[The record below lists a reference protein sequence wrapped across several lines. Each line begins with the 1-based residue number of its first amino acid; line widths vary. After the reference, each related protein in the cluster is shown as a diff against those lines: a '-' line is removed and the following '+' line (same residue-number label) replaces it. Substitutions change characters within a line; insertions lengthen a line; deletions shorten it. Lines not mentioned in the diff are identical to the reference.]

1 MPLTSEEKQK
11 VLDALDELDRDA
23 LDKILASLKAFS
35 KWLKRV
41 LYEIYLQ
48 IEDGLQSLWNSIRSF
63 FS

>member
-11 VLDALDELDRDA
+11 VLDALDELDRDD
-23 LDKILASLKAFS
+23 LDKILAGLKAFS